1 MSGTLNVTVTF
12 NEQAASTRSPPTE
25 HRKGERRGAPEVT
38 QIKEKLHKALAGQLT
53 RWRERHP
60 LAATRRRR
68 PGSPAPPALSVY
80 SGPWGGSDWLGL
92 LWGIPIGQSSRH
104 HPPAVVFGS
113 APKSWSNQLRRQVTV
128 LRSSGEA
135 GGPHPEALQPREL
148 LLPCAVAT
156 PSAWVILD

>member
-1 MSGTLNVTVTF
+1 MN
-12 NEQAASTRSPPTE
+12 RPPALDHHPRNTE
-25 HRKGERRGAPEVT
+25 RVKGEGPQRSLRC
-38 QIKEKLHKALAGQLT
+38 KEKLHKALAGQLT

-68 PGSPAPPALSVY
+68 PGSPAAPALSIY

-148 LLPCAVAT
+148 LLPRAVAA
-156 PSAWVILD
+156 PSAWAILG